1 MSVFGGNSGRFRFNM
16 TKLLNKL
23 PGHVK
28 APAGMEWFLFKK
40 IPAIFAVGLAVFGGA
55 IFYLYFFSEL
65 PTAET
70 QRYIY
75 LFLGLL
81 FSHCF
86 FVGAAL
92 IGCIVVMIMKGPAY
106 VADPYTLPAENKKLE
121 Q

>member
-1 MSVFGGNSGRFRFNM
+1 M

-23 PGHVK
+23 PGYVR
-28 APAGMEWFLFKK
+28 APTGMEWYLFKK
-40 IPAIFAVGLAVFGGA
+40 IPTIFAVGLAVFGSV
-55 IFYLYFFSEL
+55 ILYLHFFSEL
-65 PTAET
+65 QAPEA

-81 FSHCF
+81 FTHCF

-106 VADPYTLPAENKKLE
+106 VADPYALPVENKKLE
-121 Q
+121 QPENSPTRYRLFS